1 MAKMLSLL
9 DAKKIREMTSEETQV
24 FVHLCTM
31 DMHLDG
37 AKGRHLDRTLREQ
50 SFLYQVLVKR
60 LEVCSPKSKFSIP
73 LLAFVSTICDR
84 PGTIVMWAYTL
95 HMMASQLA
103 EPRMV
108 KLEDLAK
115 VFPMGFPTE
124 EEYERVWDGQK
135 GEKGVNLLD
144 VEETWAV

>member
-1 MAKMLSLL
+1 MGKMLSLL
-9 DAKKIREMTSEETQV
+9 DAKKVQAMDDETSHTFLQ
-24 FVHLCTM
+24 LCLM
-31 DMHLDG
+31 EQHLDG
-37 AKGRHLDRTLREQ
+37 AKEGHLDRELREK

-73 LLAFVSTICDR
+73 LLAFVSTIGDR

-95 HMMASQLA
+95 HMMATQLA

-124 EEYERVWDGQK
+124 EEYEQVWDGQK
-135 GEKGVNLLD
+135 GEKGINLLD